1 MKLPGSEW
9 PAQRVRAWT
18 AGLDA
23 LAAAGEAAVAATGE
37 PDLMASTAEAL
48 ADAFA
53 DWVIVDLPSARHA
66 SRSVAGSRSRPD
78 IAAAVAGL
86 EMTDSPVTILAVD
99 RCTPL
104 VQAEIADSS
113 ELGVLPDGQRVA
125 DALGAGSY
133 AVSPIAVSGRALGA
147 ITIVRDRSSPPV
159 TFLELNVLSHITDL
173 AAAAIGRLDFHGETV
188 HDPPGGRAQDGP
200 GPPGPLA

>member
-1 MKLPGSEW
+1 MKLPASEW

-37 PDLMASTAEAL
+37 PDLMVSTAEAL
-48 ADAFA
+48 AGGFA

-66 SRSVAGSRSRPD
+66 SRSVAGNQFRPD
-78 IAAAVAGL
+78 LAAAVAGL
-86 EMTDSPVTILAVD
+86 ELTDSPVTVCAVD

-125 DALGAGSY
+125 DALSAGSY
-133 AVSPIAVSGRALGA
+133 AVSPITVSGRALGA

-159 TFLELNVLSHITDL
+159 TFLELSVLAHITDL
-173 AAAAIGRLDFHGETV
+173 AAAAIERL
-188 HDPPGGRAQDGP
+188 A
-200 GPPGPLA
+200 

>member
-1 MKLPGSEW
+1 SAWFEVADRRVADAHDETPASEW

-37 PDLMASTAEAL
+37 PDLMESTAEAL
-48 ADAFA
+48 TGAFA
-53 DWVIVDLPSARHA
+53 DWVIVDLPSPIHA
-66 SRSVAGSRSRPD
+66 SRSVAGRRCRPD
-78 IAAAVAGL
+78 LAEAVAEL
-86 EMTDSPVTILAVD
+86 EITDSPVTISAVG

-125 DALGAGSY
+125 EALSAGSY
-133 AVSPIAVSGRALGA
+133 AVSPI
-147 ITIVRDRSSPPV
+147 
-159 TFLELNVLSHITDL
+159 
-173 AAAAIGRLDFHGETV
+173 TV
-188 HDPPGGRAQDGP
+188 
-200 GPPGPLA
+200 